1 MGSSS
6 KELNLD
12 LNCVYV
18 PKIISDVLTEVSA
31 IDDISKKLSKL
42 NHFVLSL
49 EEELRKIEAF
59 KRELP
64 LCMVLLKDAIE
75 RLKEEALQ
83 YKGKGKRPVME
94 EFIPLKSNSNESGRV
109 KMSNDISDKKKW
121 MSSAQL
127 WSTPVHYESIDLGK
141 QGQFLQ
147 LKSSGAEGRER
158 ENEYELGIYKLKND
172 RGAFMPFQENS
183 VRSVKDEKNGK
194 PVNDLSLCM
203 AVGEREEGP
212 NPVDVS
218 VKIDNGGGRSNG
230 CSSNFLQDKSQQRK
244 QRRCWSPE
252 LHRRFVDA
260 LHQLGGPQ
268 VATPK
273 QIREIMQVDGLTND
287 EVKSHLQ
294 KFRLHVRRVPVSGCS
309 WSTMDEIGESS
320 KTNATQSGSPEGPLH
335 FTGSG
340 SAKGVSINEGETMEE
355 NEEEDNKSESYTW
368 NGQIPKS
375 IEAHV

>member
-18 PKIISDVLTEVSA
+18 PKTISDVLTEVSA
-31 IDDISKKLSKL
+31 IDDISKKLTKL

-49 EEELRKIEAF
+49 EEELKKIEAF

-83 YKGKGKRPVME
+83 YKGKDKRPV
-94 EFIPLKSNSNESGRV
+94 PLKGNSEESERVKKSNE
-109 KMSNDISDKKKW
+109 ISDKKNW
-121 MSSAQL
+121 MSSVQL

-141 QGQFLQ
+141 QGQFLH
-147 LKSSGAEGRER
+147 LKSSGVEGR
-158 ENEYELGIYKLKND
+158 ENEYQLGIYKLKND
-172 RGAFMPFQENS
+172 RGAFMTFQENS
-183 VRSVKDEKNGK
+183 VRSVKDEKKGL

-203 AVGEREEGP
+203 TVGEREKDP

-218 VKIDNGGGRSNG
+218 VKRVNGGGRSNG
-230 CSSNFLQDKSQQRK
+230 CSSNFLQEKSQQRK

-268 VATPK
+268 
-273 QIREIMQVDGLTND
+273 GY
-287 EVKSHLQ
+287 
-294 KFRLHVRRVPVSGCS
+294 
-309 WSTMDEIGESS
+309 STFYFYFHFLCLRAYQLLVYISLVILS
-320 KTNATQSGSPEGPLH
+320 IKT
-335 FTGSG
+335 
-340 SAKGVSINEGETMEE
+340 
-355 NEEEDNKSESYTW
+355 
-368 NGQIPKS
+368 
-375 IEAHV
+375 